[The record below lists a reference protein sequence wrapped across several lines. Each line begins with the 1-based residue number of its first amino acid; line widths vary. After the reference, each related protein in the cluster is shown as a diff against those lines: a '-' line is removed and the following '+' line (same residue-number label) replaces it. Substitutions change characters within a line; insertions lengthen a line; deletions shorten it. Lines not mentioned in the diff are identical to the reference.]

1 MGHRERDVS
10 SRRAERFDPA
20 AGAELKGK
28 EVRRAKQTA
37 GEVSTPSISRK
48 RESLARL
55 CLEKM
60 NVAFVGNRNVAA
72 GLFVGWVGVAIS
84 GLSIWVKRTQY
95 PNYGSLMAV
104 GAGLAD
110 TIWRFCAR
118 QEG

>member
-1 MGHRERDVS
+1 MGHLERDVS
-10 SRRAERFDPA
+10 SRRAERIDPA

-48 RESLARL
+48 RENLARL

-60 NVAFVGNRNVAA
+60 NMAFVGSMDVVV
-72 GLFVGWVGVAIS
+72 GLIGGRVGVAVS
-84 GLSIWVKRTQY
+84 GLAIRLKRPQY
-95 PNYGSLMAV
+95 MKYGLLMAV
-104 GAGLAD
+104 GAGFAY

-118 QEG
+118 